1 MLSSLAKVKAES
13 TKIDTSMNKKERP
26 LWLGL
31 KGMAMGM
38 AEVVPGV
45 SGGTIAFITGIYETL
60 INTIKSFD
68 AEAIKLLFRG
78 QLRDLWQHVNGRF
91 ILFLLAG
98 MVGGVVIG
106 VLVISNLM
114 ETQPEILWAFFF
126 GLILAS
132 AWYVAK
138 QVKQWNASIILLL
151 ILGAA
156 FAFWITQI
164 TPAEASINPLYVFI
178 CGMIAISALILPGI
192 SGSFIML
199 LMGMYTVIIPL
210 VKQLIKEQDFAVLG
224 TLSIFGAGCIVGL
237 ITFSRVLSWMFKHY
251 EGQTLGLL
259 TGFMVGSLAKIWPW
273 RNPTL
278 WVNDAGEFFDAGRV
292 KSLISTDEL
301 RVITEENVLPGAYAA
316 GEPQTIAV
324 IIAAIV
330 GLSLVLLM
338 DRFSSPPKS

>member
-1 MLSSLAKVKAES
+1 MKTDRQMNEKEKPLLLS
-13 TKIDTSMNKKERP
+13 
-26 LWLGL
+26 L

-68 AEAIKLLFRG
+68 AQALRLLFSG
-78 QLRDLWQHVNGRF
+78 KFKALWNHINGPF
-91 ILFLLAG
+91 LLFLLIG
-98 MVGGVVIG
+98 MLGGIIIG

-138 QVKQWNASIILLL
+138 QVKKWEVSTMLFL
-151 ILGAA
+151 IVGAT

-164 TPAEASINPLYVFI
+164 TPAEASINPFYVFL

-199 LMGMYTVIIPL
+199 LMGMYTVIIPM
-210 VKQLIKEQDFAVLG
+210 VKQFIKEQDFAVVG
-224 TLSIFGAGCIVGL
+224 TLSIFGLGCIVGL
-237 ITFSRVLSWMFKHY
+237 ITFSRVLSWMFKNY

-273 RNPTL
+273 RNPVL
-278 WVNDAGEFFDAGRV
+278 WVNDSGEFINPDQVG
-292 KSLISTDEL
+292 SLTSLEEL
-301 RVITEENVLPGAYAA
+301 RVISEQNVLPSAYQA
-316 GEPQTIAV
+316 GDPQTIAV

-330 GLSLVLLM
+330 GLSIVLIM
-338 DRFSSPPKS
+338 DRYSQPAKS

>member
-1 MLSSLAKVKAES
+1 MPCNLVRAKAAN
-13 TKIDTSMNKKERP
+13 TKIDTSMNKQEQP
-26 LWLGL
+26 ILLAI

-68 AEAIKLLFRG
+68 AEAIKLLFTG
-78 QLRDLWQHVNGRF
+78 KIKSLWSHVNGPF

-98 MVGGVVIG
+98 MVGGVIIG

-132 AWYVAK
+132 AWYIAK
-138 QVKQWNASIILLL
+138 QVKQWSVSVILLL
-151 ILGAA
+151 ILGVA

-164 TPAEASINPLYVFI
+164 TPAEASINPLYVFV

-224 TLSIFGAGCIVGL
+224 TLSVFGIGCIVGL
-237 ITFSRVLSWMFKHY
+237 VLFSRVLSWMFKHY
-251 EGQTLGLL
+251 ENQTLGLL

-273 RNPTL
+273 RNPIL
-278 WVNDAGEFFDAGRV
+278 WVNDSGEFFDQNGVGALQ
-292 KSLISTDEL
+292 SIEDL
-301 RVITEENVLPGAYAA
+301 RVITEENVLPGAYTA
-316 GEPQTIAV
+316 GEPQTAAV
-324 IIAAIV
+324 VIAAIF
-330 GLSLVLLM
+330 GLVLVLLL
-338 DRFSSPPKS
+338 DRFSSQSKS